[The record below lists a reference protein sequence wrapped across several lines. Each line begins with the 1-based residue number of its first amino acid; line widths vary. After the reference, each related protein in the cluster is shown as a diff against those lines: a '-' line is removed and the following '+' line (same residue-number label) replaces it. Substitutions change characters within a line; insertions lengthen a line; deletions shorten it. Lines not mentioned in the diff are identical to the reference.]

1 LLSPAAPSQYV
12 WFRRAALPRAPRA
25 RRTTSAGES
34 EPRIVT
40 RFNTLAKA
48 ALARLGLCVCWRD
61 NQQRGADWMLDL
73 TRHVRANADDQ
84 RILLDVG
91 ANIGQ
96 TSLALVGR
104 FPTAT
109 IHAFEPV
116 TSTFGHLRAATR
128 AHGNITCHR
137 TGLSDRAGTIEF
149 EATPD
154 SVYNSIA
161 TSDHCSPPGAPREF
175 APVTTIDQFIAGLG
189 VARVDLLKTDTEG
202 HDVNVLRGAID
213 SLSRGVIRAVFTEV
227 TFCRD
232 NPRNTYFP
240 VVQDFLEPL
249 GYRFVGLYDMHW
261 FQTKRWDQSFCN
273 ALFVRDETLAPVA
286 LPARPESLRP
296 SPGLQPQVPSQLTES
311 MGIEV

>member
-1 LLSPAAPSQYV
+1 
-12 WFRRAALPRAPRA
+12 
-25 RRTTSAGES
+25 
-34 EPRIVT
+34 
-40 RFNTLAKA
+40 
-48 ALARLGLCVCWRD
+48 
-61 NQQRGADWMLDL
+61 MLDL
-73 TRHVRANADDQ
+73 TRHVRAAGGDDNH
-84 RILLDVG
+84 RVFLDVG

-96 TSLALVGR
+96 TSLALVER
-104 FPTAT
+104 FPAAT

-116 TSTFGHLRAATR
+116 TSTFEHLRAATR
-128 AHGNITCHR
+128 AHRNITCHR

-149 EATPD
+149 EAAPD

-161 TSDHCSPPGAPREF
+161 TPDRSSPPGTPREF
-175 APVTTIDQFIAGLG
+175 APVTTVDQFIAGLG
-189 VARVDLLKTDTEG
+189 VARIDLLKTDTEG

-240 VVQDFLEPL
+240 VVQEFLEPL

-273 ALFVRDETLAPVA
+273 ALFVRDEALAPTA
-286 LPARPESLRP
+286 IPARQESLRP
-296 SPGLQPQVPSQLTES
+296 SPGLGPHVTSQPTE
-311 MGIEV
+311 GVAV